1 MKKLLSILAFVFA
14 ATLSQ
19 FAVAQNS
26 LVDKVITLTA
36 PVGGVVRQ
44 STVATTTDT
53 ITVVMMNTSPGV
65 VPAGS
70 RITRGAVWEH
80 GWRR

>member
-44 STVATTTDT
+44 STVSTTTDT

-70 RITRGAVWEH
+70 RITRGAVWKQ